1 VVVGKYVVGW
11 LKTGPKGIIDQTFIG
26 AEETVNN
33 IRRHY
38 EKNFL
43 RDDKDAEH
51 IEDLLKNKN
60 KNYFTF

>member
-1 VVVGKYVVGW
+1 VVGW

-38 EKNFL
+38 EKNVILFFL
-43 RDDKDAEH
+43 F
-51 IEDLLKNKN
+51 LL
-60 KNYFTF
+60 